1 MVIVSES
8 GSNPGVPLPH
18 ADLVAVLDEF
28 AALDRYSRQREE
40 VLKQLVDMIYACEIE
55 FVSSERTYGYT
66 PDERFRDGRTV
77 IGSLAGSTHA
87 VSIQMPA
94 SQNDEVESWGS
105 GDVSVQAGRFV
116 KWSSIYDRVEL
127 IAVPSVTLDDS
138 GQQEATAEES
148 VPEDSAA
155 EVVSESVSEE
165 DIAETVAE
173 AAPAAVEEEMPEP
186 PGETVVEEAVPVVE
200 EEVAEQP
207 VSAPGTAE
215 QPASG
220 SLPPVSAEDR
230 NALLDATGPISS
242 HQLIQFLAGAL
253 QFDPNQVTAIVDG
266 LWDYILQPEHYQGR
280 NRNWVLPHFGTFSLA
295 YEAGQPSLGFR
306 SRPREELRGQQANHW
321 NHVASDRWIQFHQGQ
336 SDTTNVQG
344 LSVKRRISV
353 WVAEQTD
360 VPLRTVH
367 RVIWELMNIV
377 RDIMAE
383 GSRVIRWAMRGE
395 MYRPG
400 QDGNEE
406 DTSVDCYVFRTYG
419 RLRKRLPQ
427 QAVPA
432 TAKPAGLLSAITGLL
447 KPKQR
452 FKGPGVLRG
461 PGALEGSETAAPS
474 TWFNWKLWRVP
485 WLFVIFLNFLPWN
498 VSHGIDTSLREQILA
513 ATIALPLA
521 LSIIFHVMGLGLL
534 TFIGQPTKSLFRW
547 TVRFFIV
554 ISVVS
559 GGVGFLVVL
568 AQWAVFN

>member
-1 MVIVSES
+1 MSES
-8 GSNPGVPLPH
+8 GSNPGVPSPH

-28 AALDRYSRQREE
+28 ANLDRYSRQREE

-66 PDERFRDGRTV
+66 PDDRFRDGRTV

-105 GDVSVQAGRFV
+105 GDVTVQAGRFV

-138 GQQEATAEES
+138 GQQESTA
-148 VPEDSAA
+148 EDSAP

-165 DIAETVAE
+165 EMAETETE
-173 AAPAAVEEEMPEP
+173 ATPAAVEEEIPEP
-186 PGETVVEEAVPVVE
+186 PEEAVVEEVVPVVE
-200 EEVAEQP
+200 EEVAEQ
-207 VSAPGTAE
+207 SASSPRAVE
-215 QPASG
+215 QPASV
-220 SLPPVSAEDR
+220 SIPSVSAEDR

-253 QFDPNQVTAIVDG
+253 QFDPGQVTAIVDG
-266 LWDYILQPEHYQGR
+266 LWDYILQPGHYQGR
-280 NRNWVLPHFGTFSLA
+280 NRNWVLPHFGTFSLD

-321 NHVASDRWIQFHQGQ
+321 NHVASDRWIQFYQGQ

-395 MYRPG
+395 MYRPE

-406 DTSVDCYVFRTYG
+406 DTSADCYVFRTYG

-427 QAVPA
+427 QAVAA

-447 KPKQR
+447 KPKQS

-461 PGALEGSETAAPS
+461 PGALERSETAAPS

-485 WLFVIFLNFLPWN
+485 WLFLIFLNFLPWN
-498 VSHGIDTSLREQILA
+498 VSHGGGTSLREQMLA

-534 TFIGQPTKSLFRW
+534 TFIGQPTKPLFRW

-568 AQWAVFN
+568 VQWAVFN

>member
-1 MVIVSES
+1 M
-8 GSNPGVPLPH
+8 PH

-138 GQQEATAEES
+138 GQQESTAEES
-148 VPEDSAA
+148 APEESAPEAVPVAVPE
-155 EVVSESVSEE
+155 E
-165 DIAETVAE
+165 DMAETVAE
-173 AAPAAVEEEMPEP
+173 AAPAAVEEEIPEP

-207 VSAPGTAE
+207 VSVPRTTE
-215 QPASG
+215 QPAPVSI
-220 SLPPVSAEDR
+220 PPVSAKDR

-253 QFDPNQVTAIVDG
+253 QFDPSQVTAIVDG

-280 NRNWVLPHFGTFSLA
+280 NRSWVLPHFGTFSLA
-295 YEAGQPSLGFR
+295 YEAGQHSLGFR

-321 NHVASDRWIQFHQGQ
+321 NHVASDRWIQFYQGQ

-395 MYRPG
+395 MYRPD
-400 QDGNEE
+400 QDGNED
-406 DTSVDCYVFRTYG
+406 DTSADCYVFRTYG

-427 QAVPA
+427 QAMPA

-447 KPKQR
+447 KPKQS

-461 PGALEGSETAAPS
+461 PGALERSETANPS
-474 TWFNWKLWRVP
+474 IWFNWKLWLVP

-498 VSHGIDTSLREQILA
+498 VSHGIRTSLREQILA

-534 TFIGQPTKSLFRW
+534 TFIGQPTKPLFRW

-559 GGVGFLVVL
+559 GGVGFVVVL

>member
-138 GQQEATAEES
+138 GQQESTAEES
-148 VPEDSAA
+148 APEESAPEAVPVAVPE
-155 EVVSESVSEE
+155 E
-165 DIAETVAE
+165 DMAETVAE
-173 AAPAAVEEEMPEP
+173 AAPAAVEEEIPEP

-207 VSAPGTAE
+207 VSVPRTTE
-215 QPASG
+215 QPAPVSI
-220 SLPPVSAEDR
+220 PPVSAKDR

-253 QFDPNQVTAIVDG
+253 QFDPSQVTAIVDG

-280 NRNWVLPHFGTFSLA
+280 NRSWVLPHFGTFSLA
-295 YEAGQPSLGFR
+295 YEAGQHSLGFR

-321 NHVASDRWIQFHQGQ
+321 NHVASDRWIQFYQGQ

-395 MYRPG
+395 MYRPD
-400 QDGNEE
+400 QDGNED
-406 DTSVDCYVFRTYG
+406 DTSADCYVFRTYG

-427 QAVPA
+427 QAMPA

-447 KPKQR
+447 KPKQS

-461 PGALEGSETAAPS
+461 PGALERSETANPS
-474 TWFNWKLWRVP
+474 IWFNWKLWLVP

-498 VSHGIDTSLREQILA
+498 VSHGIRTSLREQILA

-534 TFIGQPTKSLFRW
+534 TFIGQPTKPLFRW

-559 GGVGFLVVL
+559 GGVGFVVVL

>member
-1 MVIVSES
+1 VSES
-8 GSNPGVPLPH
+8 KANFGLPLPH
-18 ADLVAVLDEF
+18 ADLVAVLGEF
-28 AALDRYSRQREE
+28 AALDRYSHQREE
-40 VLKQLVDMIYACEIE
+40 LLKQLADVIYACEIE
-55 FVSSERTYGYT
+55 FASSERTYGYT
-66 PDERFRDGRTV
+66 PDDRFRDGRTV
-77 IGSLAGSTHA
+77 IGSLAGSTYA

-94 SQNDEVESWGS
+94 NENDEVESLGD
-105 GDVSVQAGRFV
+105 GDVILQAVRFV
-116 KWSSIYDRVEL
+116 KWSSIYDRFEL
-127 IAVPSVTLDDS
+127 IAVPSVTLVDP
-138 GQQEATAEES
+138 GKQEPT
-148 VPEDSAA
+148 VEDSAP

-165 DIAETVAE
+165 DMAETVAE
-173 AAPAAVEEEMPEP
+173 AAPAAVEEEIPEP
-186 PGETVVEEAVPVVE
+186 PGETVVEEAAPVVA
-200 EEVAEQP
+200 EEVAEPP
-207 VSAPGTAE
+207 VPSPRAAE
-215 QPASG
+215 QPAPVSI
-220 SLPPVSAEDR
+220 PPVSAEDR

-253 QFDPNQVTAIVDG
+253 QFDPSQVTAIVDG
-266 LWDYILQPEHYQGR
+266 LWDYILQPGHYRGR

-321 NHVASDRWIQFHQGQ
+321 NHVASDRWIQFYQGQ

-395 MYRPG
+395 MYRPD

-406 DTSVDCYVFRTYG
+406 DTSADCYVFRTYG

-432 TAKPAGLLSAITGLL
+432 IAKPAGLLSAITGLL

-461 PGALEGSETAAPS
+461 PGALERSETANPS
-474 TWFNWKLWRVP
+474 IWFSWKLWLVP
-485 WLFVIFLNFLPWN
+485 WLFVISLNFLSWN
-498 VSHGIDTSLREQILA
+498 VPYENYSSLRLQILA
-513 ATIALPLA
+513 ATVGLPLA
-521 LSIIFHVMGLGLL
+521 LSIIFHVMGSVLL
-534 TFIGQPTKSLFRW
+534 ALTGQSTDHLPRW
-547 TVRFFIV
+547 TLRFFVV
-554 ISVVS
+554 ISVLS
-559 GGVGFLVVL
+559 GGVGFVVVL
-568 AQWAVFN
+568 AQWLILHWSAGGFF

>member
-1 MVIVSES
+1 MIIVSES
-8 GSNPGVPLPH
+8 GSNPGVPSPH

-28 AALDRYSRQREE
+28 ANLDRYSRQREE
-40 VLKQLVDMIYACEIE
+40 VLKQLVDMIYACEIQ

-66 PDERFRDGRTV
+66 PDDRFRDGRTV

-105 GDVSVQAGRFV
+105 GDVTVQAGRFV

-138 GQQEATAEES
+138 DQQESTT
-148 VPEDSAA
+148 EDSAP

-165 DIAETVAE
+165 EMAETETE
-173 AAPAAVEEEMPEP
+173 AAPAAVEEEIPEP
-186 PGETVVEEAVPVVE
+186 PEEAVVEEVVPVVE

-207 VSAPGTAE
+207 ASSPRVVEP
-215 QPASG
+215 PASE
-220 SLPPVSAEDR
+220 SIPAVSAEAR

-253 QFDPNQVTAIVDG
+253 QFDPSQVTAIVDG
-266 LWDYILQPEHYQGR
+266 LWDYILQPGHYQGR

-321 NHVASDRWIQFHQGQ
+321 NHVASDRWIQFYQGQ

-395 MYRPG
+395 MYRPD

-406 DTSVDCYVFRTYG
+406 DTSADCYVFRTYG

-427 QAVPA
+427 QAVAA

-447 KPKQR
+447 KPKQS

-461 PGALEGSETAAPS
+461 SGALERSETAAPS

-485 WLFVIFLNFLPWN
+485 WLFLIFLNFLPWN
-498 VSHGIDTSLREQILA
+498 VSHGGGTSLREQMLA

-534 TFIGQPTKSLFRW
+534 TFIGQPTKPLFRW

-568 AQWAVFN
+568 VQWAVFN